1 MYVIL
6 LAVMIAGQTPTATV
20 TLDGDFK
27 SYFECLYWAGDYA
40 NFVNQQNAGYRVIS
54 YQCREATQ

>member
-27 SYFECLYWAGDYA
+27 SYFECLYWA
-40 NFVNQQNAGYRVIS
+40 
-54 YQCREATQ
+54 